1 MINAYSSIISW
12 IKSITSSILS
22 WFFDLSNN
30 NKILLFVVPLF
41 VVIAISVLFDFIVPL
56 FWDLPQ
62 WKIKKQVAVMTPKNT
77 YGLQMNKH
85 LIPRLPYQ
93 LRRSG
98 IYRFFNNRTQKL
110 EGYKTNELKG
120 YKSEQLQGYKTDKL
134 QTFKSEKLD
143 IIKPSELSGFSTR
156 EIRALKPDELRD
168 FSVHEIKSLN
178 PVKIDS
184 FKVSEIRPFKV
195 KDLRSFSINSRI
207 IASSSLRGYDLSSFY
222 FRNFLREGSPNFSI
236 NTNFMLTHLGK
247 ASVINAQRTMQGGH
261 DIGVD
266 NDTGEVSA
274 PSDVD

>member
-77 YGLQMNKH
+77 YGLQINKH

-98 IYRFFNNRTQKL
+98 IYRLFNNRTQKL
-110 EGYKTNELKG
+110 EGYKTK
-120 YKSEQLQGYKTDKL
+120 
-134 QTFKSEKLD
+134 KLD
-143 IIKPSELSGFSTR
+143 T
-156 EIRALKPDELRD
+156 LKPNEMRSFSSREMRSLNPVEMRSFSSREMRSLNPAEIRD
-168 FSVHEIKSLN
+168 FSVYGFKSLN

-222 FRNFLREGSPNFSI
+222 FRNFVTGNFLRVASPSYSI
-236 NTNFMLTHLGK
+236 NTNYELSTLGHNVFDK
-247 ASVINAQRTMQGGH
+247 KEEERKHI
-261 DIGVD
+261 
-266 NDTGEVSA
+266 TGFGQS
-274 PSDVD
+274 